1 MLDVPAVP
9 DVSEPLAPT
18 VDMVDDVS
26 VALVVVVDVSV
37 VATLLLL
44 VSWWQAKAITA
55 SAQTSAR
62 IHG

>member
-9 DVSEPLAPT
+9 DVSEPVEPT
-18 VDMVDDVS
+18 VDVVADVS

-44 VSWWQAKAITA
+44 VSRWQAKAITA